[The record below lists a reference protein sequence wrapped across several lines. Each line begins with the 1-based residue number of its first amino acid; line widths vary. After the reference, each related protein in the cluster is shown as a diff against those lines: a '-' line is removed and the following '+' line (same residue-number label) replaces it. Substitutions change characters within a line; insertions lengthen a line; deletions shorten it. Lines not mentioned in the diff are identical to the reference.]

1 MTSAL
6 SPIAVVG
13 AGIGGLACARTLQQY
28 GLPVTVFEREPSARS
43 RWQGGML
50 DLHDTGRAAVR
61 AAGLA
66 EEFRALAR
74 PEGQELRGLDPV
86 TGELVHHE
94 LPADATVAA
103 PEIDR
108 GQLRGLLL
116 DSLAPGTVRWGRPA
130 ASVSRAG
137 DGTARLHFDD
147 GTSEAF
153 ALVVGADG
161 AWSRIRPALSEA
173 TPAYTGRTLVETSLD
188 DVDTRHPALAR
199 MVGNGT
205 LAAKSARA
213 MLSAQRNSGGHVRV
227 YAGFEAPRDWH
238 IRAGLD
244 FEDSAAVREHLLGM
258 LDGWHDGLLD
268 LIRDSDGG
276 FVNRPLHVLPVGH
289 AWTHVPGI
297 TLLGDAAHLMPPYGI
312 GANLAMLDGTDLA
325 TSIATHDDLDRAV
338 RAYENLMLPRATA
351 AAEACGDLATAME
364 SDTVINVDAA
374 RRHLNEKMQQARP
387 AGGTPGPVL
396 DVRMRS

>member
-1 MTSAL
+1 MTSV
-6 SPIAVVG
+6 SIAIVG

-28 GLPVTVFEREPSARS
+28 GRPVTVFEREPSARS

-50 DLHDTGRAAVR
+50 DLHDTGQAAIR
-61 AAGLA
+61 AAGLV

-86 TGELVHHE
+86 TGELAHHE
-94 LPADATVAA
+94 LPADATMSA

-116 DSLAPGTVRWGRPA
+116 DSLARGTVCWGQPA
-130 ASVSRAG
+130 AAVSQTG
-137 DGTARLHFDD
+137 DGTARLHLDD
-147 GTSEAF
+147 GTSQDF

-161 AWSRIRPALSEA
+161 AWSRTRPALSDA
-173 TPAYTGRTLVETSLD
+173 SPVYTGETLVETYLD

-199 MVGNGT
+199 LVGSGT
-205 LAAKSARA
+205 MAAKSGRR
-213 MLSAQRNSGGHVRV
+213 MLSAQRNSDGHVRV
-227 YAGFEAPRDWH
+227 YAGFQAPRDWH
-238 IRAGLD
+238 IAAGLD
-244 FEDSAAVREHLLGM
+244 FEDTAAVREHLLTVF
-258 LDGWHDGLLD
+258 DGWHDSLLD

-276 FVNRPLHVLPVGH
+276 FVSRPLHVLPVGH
-289 AWTHVPGI
+289 TWDHVPGI

-325 TSIATHDDLDRAV
+325 MAIATHDDLDQAV
-338 RAYENLMLPRATA
+338 RAYENLMLTRATA
-351 AAEACGDLATAME
+351 AAQACADLTATIT

-374 RRHLNEKMQQARP
+374 RQHLNERIRDAQP
-387 AGGTPGPVL
+387 AG
-396 DVRMRS
+396 